1 VAERH
6 RAAASPSPEKR
17 QLTNQEATMS
27 RLTRALVIG
36 VALAAMNLAGATA
49 VAQAH
54 ANDDPSNRHRA
65 LGRLEFLAAAH
76 HAVASQEQNP
86 TNAVEQFRRGERAS
100 QEQNPTN
107 AVEQFRRGERASQE
121 QTTTDTA
128 MQAGLAQERYYS
140 TWGYAD
146 TPAPVEPS
154 EQPDWLVPA
163 IGVLAAVLALSTGL
177 AVLAARRA
185 GRRLRAGQAA

>member
-1 VAERH
+1 
-6 RAAASPSPEKR
+6 
-17 QLTNQEATMS
+17 MS
-27 RLTRALVIG
+27 RLTRALVLG

-54 ANDDPSNRHRA
+54 ANDDPASNRHRA
-65 LGRLEFLAAAH
+65 LGRLEFLAAAD
-76 HAVASQEQNP
+76 HAVASLEQNP
-86 TNAVEQFRRGERAS
+86 TD
-100 QEQNPTN
+100 

-121 QTTTDTA
+121 QTTTDAA

-154 EQPDWLVPA
+154 GQPDWLVLTL
-163 IGVLAAVLALSTGL
+163 GVLSAALALVVAL
-177 AVLAARRA
+177 AVLVARRA